1 MLTTSQI
8 TGLRVLSCGC
18 LRAENVSKASKKYN
32 TYDLSGEYGIGY
44 TSKGKEFYFDL
55 EDYDKIKDYCWH
67 IDSNG
72 YVLSHDEHNNQIRL
86 HRIIL
91 EVNADMVVDHIN
103 HITID
108 NRKNNLRI
116 VKQSNNCMNHCL
128 SKNNTS
134 GVSGVTWNKYH
145 NKWDV
150 RIKFGRKS
158 IFIGYYNN
166 FNDAVYARKQAEEKY
181 FGEYSYDN
189 SIRRYDCAVIR
200 NGK

>member
-1 MLTTSQI
+1 
-8 TGLRVLSCGC
+8 
-18 LRAENVSKASKKYN
+18 
-32 TYDLSGEYGIGY
+32 
-44 TSKGKEFYFDL
+44 
-55 EDYDKIKDYCWH
+55 
-67 IDSNG
+67 
-72 YVLSHDEHNNQIRL
+72 
-86 HRIIL
+86 
-91 EVNADMVVDHIN
+91 
-103 HITID
+103 
-108 NRKNNLRI
+108 
-116 VKQSNNCMNHCL
+116 MNHCL
-128 SKNNTS
+128 SKNHTS

-189 SIRRYDCAVIR
+189 SIRRYDCAVIK